1 MLNDGISLKNARV
14 YAYTRVSTA
23 IQVEGYSLD
32 AQKKEIEDFAD
43 RWGMHI
49 MGYYSDEGKSGKDI
63 KGRPGF
69 QQMMDDIASRKD
81 DVNFVVVWKL
91 SRFGRNAADTLSSVK
106 KMKLYGVHLYAIQE
120 NLDSSVSTGK
130 IILAVLSAM
139 AEAERENIL
148 AQTQSGRI
156 EKASRGLYNGG
167 LCPYGYN
174 LDSKKEKLVVVP
186 EEAEIVKLIFDKY
199 ANTDYGPSG
208 VAEML
213 NNMGYK
219 KVAKREHENDFFTRA
234 FILRVIKN
242 PVYLGHVAYGKTTT
256 KAKDDDPESSVR
268 IEVDDYILTKNVH
281 EPIVSQ
287 EVWDAAQ
294 KKRISMQGKKE
305 KKEEDHEYILSGL
318 LKCPLCGRTLYG
330 APMRN
335 GKKRKD
341 GTPYPVYYAYACR
354 PSISSRKKDGNC
366 SFGQISAHKIDEP
379 IRDIIL
385 KLVNSETFGQRMVE
399 LADEQLSVSE
409 VQKEIQGIEE
419 QLRNLHRTQRE
430 LEDRRNRINFKDKHW
445 QRKLDSY
452 ETALDEIYDDMSR
465 LEDALEDKEKILES
479 IKRQGLS
486 RESIY
491 EGLRIFAK
499 IYDTAS
505 DYDKKQFMQSFIKS
519 IELYPEK
526 SRREGCMIK
535 TIHFSFPVSYDGKA
549 VYGVHYDRPVDGEI
563 SPGHLMTAESVVTL
577 IREEK

>member
-1 MLNDGISLKNARV
+1 MMLNEGVSLKNARI

-32 AQKKEIEDFAD
+32 AQKKEIEDFAR
-43 RWGMHI
+43 RWDMHI

-69 QQMMDDIASRKD
+69 KQMLDDITSRKD
-81 DVNFVVVWKL
+81 GINFVVVWKL

-106 KMKLYGVHLYAIQE
+106 KMKLYGVHLYAIHE

-156 EKASRGLYNGG
+156 EKAVQGKYNGG
-167 LCPYGYN
+167 LTAYGYE
-174 LDSKKEKLVVVP
+174 LDATEEKLVVVP
-186 EEAEIVKLIFDKY
+186 EEAEIVRLIFDKY
-199 ANTDYGPSG
+199 ANTDYGPAG
-208 VAEML
+208 IAEML

-219 KVAKREHENDFFTRA
+219 KVAKRKHEVDYFTRA

-242 PVYLGHVAYGKTTT
+242 PVYLGHIAYGKTTT
-256 KAKDDDPESSVR
+256 KAKPNAPEDSVR
-268 IEVDDYILTKNVH
+268 IEVDDYILTKDVH

-287 EVWDAAQ
+287 ELWDAANA
-294 KKRISMQGKKE
+294 KRISMKGKKE

-366 SFGQISAHKIDEP
+366 SFGQISAHKIDNP
-379 IRDIIL
+379 VRDIL
-385 KLVNSETFGQRMVE
+385 LHLVKSETFGQRMVE
-399 LADEQLSVSE
+399 LADERVSTLE
-409 VQKEIQGIEE
+409 VQKEIDGIKE
-419 QLRNLHRTQRE
+419 QLRNLHRAQRE
-430 LEDRRNRINFKDKHW
+430 FEARRNRIDYKDPNW
-445 QRKLDSY
+445 TYQFDSY
-452 ETALDEIYDDMSR
+452 ERALNEIYDEMKK
-465 LEDALEDKEKILES
+465 LEDTLEDKEKVLEG

-491 EGLRIFAK
+491 ESLRIFAN

-505 DYDKKQFMQSFIKS
+505 DYEKKQFVQSFIKS

-526 SRREGCMIK
+526 SRKDGCHIK
-535 TIHFSFPVSYDGKA
+535 AIHFSFPVSYEGQSVYGLKYDRLVDGKS
-549 VYGVHYDRPVDGEI
+549 VSGYLTTP
-563 SPGHLMTAESVVTL
+563 ESIVCLV
-577 IREEK
+577 KV